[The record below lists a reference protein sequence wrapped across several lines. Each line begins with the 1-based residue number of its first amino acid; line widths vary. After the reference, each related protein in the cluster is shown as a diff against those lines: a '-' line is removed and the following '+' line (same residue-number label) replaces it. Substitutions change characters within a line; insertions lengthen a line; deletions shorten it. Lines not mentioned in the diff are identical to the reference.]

1 MDTVE
6 IYGIKKLF
14 ENSQIFDI
22 QDDKPIKFIKNIN
35 MSDDNDLAILC
46 VQPEKAELS
55 ENEHAQ
61 LERILNYLKK
71 SYDNTPVI
79 VCTKDNP
86 VPFQQLKNT
95 IPFKKLI
102 IFGGSRVLQGLNID
116 TVSGYKA
123 IKIDGI
129 VFFFSHNLS
138 ELEADEKKKRM
149 LKPALDELMAT

>member
-6 IYGIKKLF
+6 INGIKKLF

-22 QDDKPIKFIKNIN
+22 QDDKAIKFIKNFKIP
-35 MSDDNDLAILC
+35 DDNDLAILC
-46 VQPEKAELS
+46 VQNEKAELS
-55 ENEHAQ
+55 ENEHDQ

-71 SYDNTPVI
+71 SFDNTPVI

-86 VPFQQLKNT
+86 VSFQQLKNT

-149 LKPALDELMAT
+149 LKPALDELIAT